1 MTLARRCLLLALLAM
16 ALPVFGAP
24 LTEADVRHQ
33 AEAFVRQ
40 HYAAPGSRV
49 EAASEPFDARLR
61 VADCALPLVASV
73 PAGDRLAPRVSVLMR
88 CPAAAGWTLRVAV
101 TLRVWRQVLV
111 ANRPLIRGD
120 GVVATDVRS
129 EERDVA
135 RLPYGY
141 IESLD
146 QVAERSLARPL
157 AAGSVL
163 TPGALGGRRMIRAG
177 DHVQLVAELGGIAV
191 RADGIAL
198 GSGDSGARLRVRN
211 GSSGRVVDA
220 IVRAP
225 GVAVALP

>member
-111 ANRPLIRGD
+111 AKRPLIRGD